1 MYDSLPANGLMPES
15 ESESDSASDSE
26 MSGIGERVATRAE
39 KRKEMDRVDYPNERT
54 ADRSAADSDGRAG
67 QAQSKNEHRL
77 HKDKE
82 CNVCSPKTQ
91 SSRRSSKLEARL
103 RNLEISRN

>member
-15 ESESDSASDSE
+15 ESESESASASDSE

-39 KRKEMDRVDYPNERT
+39 QRKEMDRVDYPNERT

-77 HKDKE
+77 HKDKKMQ
-82 CNVCSPKTQ
+82 CM
-91 SSRRSSKLEARL
+91 
-103 RNLEISRN
+103 